1 MESMDTKTIPG
12 FPPKY
17 PVSAKHQLLI
27 YLSLLETNKA
37 YVMNAL
43 RMPALQVKSKVRIQL
58 PIQLGRKLDRSL
70 DL

>member
-1 MESMDTKTIPG
+1 MDTKTIPG

-43 RMPALQVKSKVRIQL
+43 RMPALQ
-58 PIQLGRKLDRSL
+58 G
-70 DL
+70 

>member
-1 MESMDTKTIPG
+1 MDTVTIPG

-17 PVSAKHQLLI
+17 PVSEKHQLLV

-43 RMPALQVKSKVRIQL
+43 RMPALQ
-58 PIQLGRKLDRSL
+58 G
-70 DL
+70 

>member
-1 MESMDTKTIPG
+1 MDTVTIPG

-17 PVSAKHQLLI
+17 PVSEKHQLLV

-43 RMPALQVKSKVRIQL
+43 RMPALQVLQS
-58 PIQLGRKLDRSL
+58 
-70 DL
+70 DLLSRLTIPNPG

>member
-1 MESMDTKTIPG
+1 MDTKTIPG